1 MTPVTV
7 CRACGVEPLENARF
21 CHECGAPIGAADTR
35 AEYKQVTVL
44 FADVAHSMDIAA
56 AVGPERLREIM
67 AELVTRASVVV
78 QRYAGRVDKFT
89 GDGVMALFGAPAAL
103 EDHALRAC
111 LAALDIQDEVA
122 RLAADI
128 SRTDGVELRLRI
140 GLNSG
145 EVITGGIGPTAL
157 GYTAVG
163 EQVGMAQRME
173 SIAPVGGVMVSDTT
187 ARLVDGVVLLG
198 APQRVQVKGMG
209 TVSARELRS
218 ATAQHQRTDS
228 AESTLVGRGWEVAAV
243 STMLDRAIHGRGSV
257 VGVTGPVGIGKSRLV
272 REAIGLARSRGVT
285 VVHTYCESHAADV
298 PFRVMTRLLRAVGQ
312 ASGLDDEAARARV
325 RDRVPDAQ
333 LPDLLL
339 LDDLLGIAA
348 PGAELPRI
356 DPDARRR
363 RLTGLINASQLA
375 RTEPVVFVL
384 EDVHWIDE
392 ASESMLA
399 DFLTVMLQTP
409 SLVLFTYRPEYR
421 GALQLVPGA
430 QTIALA
436 PLTDADVSTLVAE
449 LLGQDPS
456 VATIG
461 RVISERA
468 AGNPLF
474 AEEMTRELAER
485 GVLTGE
491 RGSYQCRTDVAEI
504 RVPATVQAAIGARID
519 RLSPAAKQTLS
530 AAAVVGSRFSSD
542 LLIGLGIEPCIDELL
557 DADLIDQVRFTT
569 RAEYAFRHPLVRTV
583 AYEAQLR
590 ADRAQLHRRLAQAL
604 ENAEAD
610 PGDHHA
616 ALIAEHFEAAGDL
629 AAAYRWHMR
638 AGKWALNRDIAAARL
653 SWERA
658 TRISD
663 ALPADTPDR
672 SVKRI
677 APRTMLCGYAWR
689 VHVNISDAHFAELR
703 ELCLAAADKT
713 SLAIATAGLVMD
725 RIYQARIHEGSR
737 LASEAMGLIESIGNP
752 TLTVGLSLTAIVAK
766 AEQAQWLD
774 VLHWSQLVIE
784 LADGDPT
791 KGNFM
796 IGSPLALALTTRA
809 IARYCL
815 GRPGWRDDVHQ
826 AVQTAGATDP
836 VAYATVVAFVHNPGI
851 AFGVLSPDEAAIREI
866 EQAVQIAQ
874 QAGDDLA
881 LSSAQISL
889 GIALLERGTEP
900 GRGRGYGYLADTG
913 DTLMRRGYSLGDLP
927 IVEAYLARERGRRG
941 DRDDALPML
950 RTAVDTLYRQG
961 QLLSWGLPA
970 THALVETLLDRGT
983 EADWSEAQA
992 AIERVADEPPDGPQ
1006 PLRDIWLL
1014 RMRAAL
1020 AGARGAGGDYQRLRE
1035 SYRDMAR
1042 TLDFGGH
1049 LAWADAMR

>member
-21 CHECGAPIGAADTR
+21 CHECGAPVGAADTR

-67 AELVTRASVVV
+67 AELVTRASTVV

-89 GDGVMALFGAPAAL
+89 GDGVMAVFGAPAAL

-145 EVITGGIGPTAL
+145 EVITGGIGPTVL

-187 ARLVDGVVLLG
+187 ARLVRGCGAARGAPAGAGQGDGHGLG
-198 APQRVQVKGMG
+198 AGAAQRDRPTPKNRYRRVDTGG
-209 TVSARELRS
+209 ARVGSGRRVDHAGS
-218 ATAQHQRTDS
+218 RHPRTWFG
-228 AESTLVGRGWEVAAV
+228 GRG
-243 STMLDRAIHGRGSV
+243 DR
-257 VGVTGPVGIGKSRLV
+257 PVGIGKSRLV
-272 REAIGLARSRGVT
+272 REAIGLAKSRGVT

-298 PFRVMTRLLRAVGQ
+298 PFRVMMRLLRAVGQ

-333 LPDLLL
+333 LADLLL

-363 RLTGLINASQLA
+363 WLTGLINASQLA

-530 AAAVVGSRFSSD
+530 AAAVVGSRVSSD

-569 RAEYAFRHPLVRTV
+569 RAEYAFLHPVVRTV
-583 AYEAQLR
+583 AYEAKLR

-604 ENAEAD
+604 ENTEAD

-629 AAAYRWHMR
+629 VAAYRWHMR

-703 ELCLAAADKT
+703 ELCLAAGDKT

-725 RIYQARIHEGSR
+725 RIYRPASTRDPDWRRRQWASSSR
-737 LASEAMGLIESIGNP
+737 LAI
-752 TLTVGLSLTAIVAK
+752 
-766 AEQAQWLD
+766 
-774 VLHWSQLVIE
+774 
-784 LADGDPT
+784 
-791 KGNFM
+791 
-796 IGSPLALALTTRA
+796 
-809 IARYCL
+809 
-815 GRPGWRDDVHQ
+815 
-826 AVQTAGATDP
+826 
-836 VAYATVVAFVHNPGI
+836 
-851 AFGVLSPDEAAIREI
+851 
-866 EQAVQIAQ
+866 
-874 QAGDDLA
+874 
-881 LSSAQISL
+881 
-889 GIALLERGTEP
+889 
-900 GRGRGYGYLADTG
+900 
-913 DTLMRRGYSLGDLP
+913 
-927 IVEAYLARERGRRG
+927 
-941 DRDDALPML
+941 
-950 RTAVDTLYRQG
+950 
-961 QLLSWGLPA
+961 
-970 THALVETLLDRGT
+970 
-983 EADWSEAQA
+983 
-992 AIERVADEPPDGPQ
+992 Q
-1006 PLRDIWLL
+1006 P
-1014 RMRAAL
+1014 
-1020 AGARGAGGDYQRLRE
+1020 
-1035 SYRDMAR
+1035 
-1042 TLDFGGH
+1042 
-1049 LAWADAMR
+1049 